1 MTTLFSFATKYDPF
15 FVGFD
20 RLFREMET
28 FKINRQGNYPPYNV
42 SQDGDNYTI
51 ELALA
56 GFKESEIS
64 ITYEPGKLTVSGSND
79 KNSGEYFNKGIATRE
94 FTKTWT
100 VADTIEVNSGVFSD
114 GVLTIELINVIP
126 ESNKPQNIP
135 ISSGK
140 QLLSE

>member
-64 ITYEPGKLTVSGSND
+64 IT
-79 KNSGEYFNKGIATRE
+79 
-94 FTKTWT
+94 
-100 VADTIEVNSGVFSD
+100 
-114 GVLTIELINVIP
+114 
-126 ESNKPQNIP
+126 
-135 ISSGK
+135 
-140 QLLSE
+140 

>member
-42 SQDGDNYTI
+42 SQDGDNYTS

-79 KNSGEYFNKGIATRE
+79 KKSGEYLHKGIATRE

-100 VADTIEVNSGVFSD
+100 VADTIEVNSAVFAD

>member
-42 SQDGDNYTI
+42 SQDGYNYTI

-64 ITYEPGKLTVSGSND
+64 ITYEPCKLTVSGSND
-79 KNSGEYFNKGIATRE
+79 KKSGEYLHKGIATRE

-100 VADTIEVNSGVFSD
+100 VADTIEVNSAVFAD

>member
-1 MTTLFSFATKYDPF
+1 MTTFFSFTNKYDPF

-20 RLFREMET
+20 RLFKEMET

-64 ITYEPGKLTVSGSND
+64 ITYEPGKLTVTGSND
-79 KNSGEYFNKGIATRE
+79 KKNGEYLHKGIATRE

-100 VADTIEVNSGVFSD
+100 VADTIEVDSAVLED

-126 ESNKPQNIP
+126 ESNKPHYIP

>member
-79 KNSGEYFNKGIATRE
+79 KNSGEYLHKGIATRE

-100 VADTIEVNSGVFSD
+100 VADTIEVNSAVFSD